1 MLDIYED
8 EVLQNVRVVTARQIA
23 SVIKRDFLTVEGAI
37 CDRETMKPASVAD
50 VCERILREFGESEKR
65 HEADD

>member
-23 SVIKRDFLTVEGAI
+23 SVIKRDFLTVEGVI
-37 CDRETMKPASVAD
+37 CDRETMRPASVVD
-50 VCERILREFGESEKR
+50 VCERILREFAESESR